1 MSSTKIDTLIIGA
14 GLSGLT
20 AARVLKLAGR
30 KVKIIEAS
38 DGPGGR
44 VRTDEVNGFLLDR
57 GFQVFLTA
65 YPEAKHF
72 LDYKA
77 LDLKPFSPGSI
88 ILTNSGIDE
97 IGDPLREA
105 SSLIRTLKS
114 PVGTLSDKFRLL
126 LLRLKLAGIS
136 IDEIFSKKETTT
148 LEYLSAV
155 GFGKKIISDFFA
167 PFMSGIYLEQNLD
180 TSSRM
185 FEFVFKMF
193 SESDTAIPAK
203 GMGMIPRQLASDL
216 SVEELILNE
225 RAISIDGNK
234 VQTASGNVFEA
245 STILIATTADCI
257 PVPFQ
262 RRLIK
267 KKSVTCMYFS
277 ADQAPYQKALIA
289 LNAIPNRLVNNLA
302 VMSNISSCYA
312 PEGKSLISVSLSGN
326 EQFIKQDELELKV
339 KEELKIWFK
348 ECSDWVPIK
357 TYEIPY
363 ALPENSHVINDI
375 LPSSIRINY
384 STFICGDHLLNG
396 SINAAMKSGRIAA
409 EAMLSL

>member
-114 PVGTLSDKFRLL
+114 PVGTLCDKFRLL

-363 ALPENSHVINDI
+363 ALPDNSHVINDI

>member
-167 PFMSGIYLEQNLD
+167 PFTFKIFNKLKNL
-180 TSSRM
+180 
-185 FEFVFKMF
+185 
-193 SESDTAIPAK
+193 
-203 GMGMIPRQLASDL
+203 
-216 SVEELILNE
+216 
-225 RAISIDGNK
+225 
-234 VQTASGNVFEA
+234 
-245 STILIATTADCI
+245 
-257 PVPFQ
+257 
-262 RRLIK
+262 
-267 KKSVTCMYFS
+267 MY
-277 ADQAPYQKALIA
+277 
-289 LNAIPNRLVNNLA
+289 
-302 VMSNISSCYA
+302 
-312 PEGKSLISVSLSGN
+312 
-326 EQFIKQDELELKV
+326 
-339 KEELKIWFK
+339 
-348 ECSDWVPIK
+348 
-357 TYEIPY
+357 
-363 ALPENSHVINDI
+363 
-375 LPSSIRINY
+375 
-384 STFICGDHLLNG
+384 
-396 SINAAMKSGRIAA
+396 
-409 EAMLSL
+409 

>member
-1 MSSTKIDTLIIGA
+1 LSSTKIDTLIIGA
-14 GLSGLT
+14 GLAGLT

-363 ALPENSHVINDI
+363 ALPDNSHVINDI